1 MERAN
6 RRTLAT
12 LALPAT
18 LWLVI
23 FFALPLLL
31 VLIISLMQRGRYGG
45 VVAAFSLDNYGRL
58 LNPTFLTIFV
68 NSLEMAVVTT
78 VLCLLLGYPLA
89 YFIARAR
96 SGLRNALLLLVIIPF
111 WTNFLVRTY
120 AWMIILRQEGLL
132 NIALQGLG
140 LTREPVD
147 LLFTPTAVIIGL
159 VYGYLPFMALPLYA
173 IIEKFDFALVEAA
186 QDLGASESKAF
197 RHVMLPQTMPGIV
210 AGCILVFIPSLGAYI
225 TPDILGGAKVM
236 MVGNLI
242 TQQFLRARHWPFG
255 SALSIL
261 LMAIVA
267 VGILIYYRSG
277 GEEVL

>member
-45 VVAAFSLDNYGRL
+45 VVAEFSLDNYTRL
-58 LNPTFLTIFV
+58 LNPTFLTIFL

-78 VLCLLLGYPLA
+78 VLCLLFGYPLA
-89 YFIARAR
+89 YFIARAQP
-96 SGLRNALLLLVIIPF
+96 GLRNALLLLVIIPF

-132 NIALQGLG
+132 NLALQSLQV
-140 LTREPVD
+140 TQAPVD

-159 VYGYLPFMALPLYA
+159 VYGYLPFMVLPLYA
-173 IIEKFDFALVEAA
+173 SIEKFDFSLVEAA
-186 QDLGASESKAF
+186 QDLGATETRAF
-197 RHVMLPQTMPGIV
+197 RHIMLPQTLPGIV

-242 TQQFLRARHWPFG
+242 TQQFLRTRHWPFG

-267 VGILIYYRSG
+267 VGILVYYRSG

>member
-159 VYGYLPFMALPLYA
+159 VYGYLPFMVLPLYA

>member
-18 LWLVI
+18 LWLVL

-45 VVAAFSLDNYGRL
+45 VVAEFSLENYARL
-58 LNPTFLTIFV
+58 FNPTFLTIFI
-68 NSLEMAVVTT
+68 NSLEMAVITT
-78 VLCLLLGYPLA
+78 VLCLLFGYPLA

-96 SGLRNALLLLVIIPF
+96 PGLRNALLLLVIIPF

-132 NIALQGLG
+132 NIALQSLG
-140 LTREPVD
+140 LTNEPLN
-147 LLFTPTAVIIGL
+147 LLFTPAAVIIGL
-159 VYGYLPFMALPLYA
+159 VYGYLPFMVLPLYA
-173 IIEKFDFALVEAA
+173 TIEKFDFALVEAA
-186 QDLGASESKAF
+186 HDLGATEGKAF
-197 RHVMLPQTMPGIV
+197 RHIMLPQTMPGIV

-242 TQQFLRARHWPFG
+242 TQQFLRTRHWPFG

-267 VGILIYYRSG
+267 IGILIYYRTG
-277 GEEVL
+277 GEELL